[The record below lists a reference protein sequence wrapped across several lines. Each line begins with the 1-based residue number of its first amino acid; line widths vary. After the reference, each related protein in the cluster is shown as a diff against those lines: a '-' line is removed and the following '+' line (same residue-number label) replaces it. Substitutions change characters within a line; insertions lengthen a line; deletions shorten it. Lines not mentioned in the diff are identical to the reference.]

1 MLRDAKIRAAVEARM
16 PWDVEIRT
24 ATEASMPW
32 DVEIRAAVEARMP
45 MDGGIRAAVEAS
57 MPWDASVL
65 PMLTVLFAPDTYIAT
80 VLAYSNVF
88 EAIINRC
95 LSIA

>member
-1 MLRDAKIRAAVEARM
+1 
-16 PWDVEIRT
+16 
-24 ATEASMPW
+24 
-32 DVEIRAAVEARMP
+32 MP